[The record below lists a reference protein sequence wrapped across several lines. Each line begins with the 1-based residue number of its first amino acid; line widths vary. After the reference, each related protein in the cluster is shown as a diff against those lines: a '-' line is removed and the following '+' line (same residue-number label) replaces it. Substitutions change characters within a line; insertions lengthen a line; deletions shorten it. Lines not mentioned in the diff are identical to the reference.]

1 MLKTT
6 FQPLCWIEWQFFK
19 AEPPLA
25 CVLEIS
31 FGYNVRIWKMKPDCC
46 FQLRRES
53 KRRFRSS
60 NRFPWHPDPCSP
72 RSQPIRR
79 SPRPS
84 SPISESAS
92 SRAGPSWASLRSRLL
107 QEPVSAIRWLDKL
120 WNRKFSFFFSFLSFI
135 RSVYTLVLV
144 TRFCVFRLCTVWLD
158 GAIYGRFGKFSK
170 PVTIFGPNWPNLL
183 VNFWNA
189 AKRLWFLQIK
199 LPRGDCWATF
209 WIHWATFYS
218 HLLVTLTM

>member
-84 SPISESAS
+84 SPISESES

-170 PVTIFGPNWPNLL
+170 PVTIFGPNIGQ
-183 VNFWNA
+183 
-189 AKRLWFLQIK
+189 FLK
-199 LPRGDCWATF
+199 CGPKDFDFCR
-209 WIHWATFYS
+209 
-218 HLLVTLTM
+218 